1 MKSIG
6 FKNFR
11 RFENFPSLDLGE
23 ITLMVGGNNS
33 GKSTLVK
40 SILLTLDY
48 LRTQQ
53 GNKMYFDKN
62 TLNDVN
68 IVTFGRARCNYTDS
82 REIIFD
88 CALGKFAITI
98 ITKGE
103 DDDTF
108 ANVLSLKIND
118 IENKTVLEINYQND
132 TISFE
137 IDMTFDGE
145 LTQPQEIDIQ
155 EVIKAEIDALKNQI
169 EKTKSWNEKLKLQA
183 EINSQEDKLR
193 KSIGYKKT
201 NYNQSGITKVEYPI
215 NARIGVEL
223 NGNLFDDFIN
233 DFVTTNRNLISL
245 AQGKQQK
252 VSDSTLV
259 DMKYLDLHSD
269 ILFKFSADLKATL
282 HKNRFVYLAAHS
294 TKQSAL
300 FSIRDKENM
309 ISVAIHEFH
318 QLKLEE
324 NSEERSFVLDWM
336 RKFDIGVDFKI
347 KPQASEAYTF
357 MIEESQGKWIHL
369 GDKGMGS
376 IQAMTLIL
384 QLATIIRKYKGQT
397 EGCIVMIEEPELNMH
412 PILQSILA
420 QLFEYI
426 NKTYGIRFI
435 IETHSE
441 YLIRKTQVIVANV
454 NYKDQKDVD
463 DNNKFRVYYFPK
475 KDLPYSMGY
484 TQNGRFIEK
493 FDSGF
498 FDVASENSLNLSKL
512 ERERR

>member
-11 RFENFPSLDLGE
+11 RFDNFPSLELGE

-53 GNKMYFDKN
+53 GDKMYFDKN

-88 CALGKFAITI
+88 CILGKFAITI
-98 ITKGE
+98 VTKGE

-108 ANVLSLKIND
+108 ANVLLLIIND
-118 IENKTVLEINYQND
+118 IEEKSILEINYQTK

-137 IDMTFDGE
+137 LDRTSVGE
-145 LTQPQEIDIQ
+145 LPQKQEIDIQ
-155 EVIKAEIDALKNQI
+155 EVIKKEIELLKNNL
-169 EKTKSWNEKLKLQA
+169 EKTTDWNQKMRIQSD
-183 EINSQEDKLR
+183 INKQEDRLK
-193 KSIGYKKT
+193 KSAGYRKT
-201 NYNQSGITKVEYPI
+201 NFSQSGKTKVEYPI
-215 NARIGVEL
+215 NDRIGAEL
-223 NGNLFDDFIN
+223 NGDLFEEFIN
-233 DFVTTNRNLISL
+233 DFITTNRNLISL
-245 AQGKQQK
+245 AQGKQEK
-252 VSDSTLV
+252 ISDSTLV
-259 DMKYLDLHSD
+259 DMKFLDLNSSRL
-269 ILFKFSADLKATL
+269 ITFSSDLKAVL
-282 HKNRFVYLAAHS
+282 HKNRFMYLAAHS
-294 TKQSAL
+294 TKQTAL
-300 FSIRDKENM
+300 FIIRDKENM

-324 NSEERSFVLDWM
+324 SSEERSFVLDWM
-336 RKFDIGVDFKI
+336 KEFEIGTNFDIKV
-347 KPQASEAYTF
+347 QASEAYTF
-357 MIEESQGKWIHL
+357 MIESEGKWIHL

-376 IQAMTLIL
+376 IQAMTLL
-384 QLATIIRKYKGQT
+384 FQLATIIRKYKGQT
-397 EGCIVMIEEPELNMH
+397 EGCIVLIEEPELNMH
-412 PILQSILA
+412 PKLQSKLA
-420 QLFEYI
+420 DLFSYI

-435 IETHSE
+435 VETHSE
-441 YLIRKTQVIVANV
+441 YLIRRTQVIVANV

-463 DNNKFRVYYFPK
+463 GNNGFSVYYFPK
-475 KDLPYSMGY
+475 KEVPYSMGY

-493 FDSGF
+493 FEDGF
-498 FDVASENSLNLSKL
+498 FDEAGKWHL
-512 ERERR
+512 EIIKKERGL

>member
-11 RFENFPSLDLGE
+11 RFDNFPSLELGE

-53 GNKMYFDKN
+53 GDKMYFDKN

-68 IVTFGRARCNYTDS
+68 IVTFGRAKCNYSDS
-82 REIIFD
+82 REIVFD
-88 CALGKFAITI
+88 CTLGKFAITI
-98 ITKGE
+98 LTKGE

-108 ANVLSLKIND
+108 ANVLSLRIND
-118 IENKTVLEINYQND
+118 IENKIVLEINYQTNAISLELD
-132 TISFE
+132 TSSDE
-137 IDMTFDGE
+137 E
-145 LTQPQEIDIQ
+145 LPQQQEIDIQ
-155 EVIKAEIDALKNQI
+155 EVIKKEIESLKELL
-169 EKTKSWNEKLKLQA
+169 EKATDWN
-183 EINSQEDKLR
+183 DKLR
-193 KSIGYKKT
+193 TQADINKQEDRLKRSSSYKKT
-201 NYNQSGITKVEYPI
+201 NFNQSGITKVEYPI
-215 NARIGVEL
+215 NDRIGAEL
-223 NGNLFDDFIN
+223 NGDLFFEYIN
-233 DFVTTNRNLISL
+233 DFVATNRNLISL
-245 AQGKQQK
+245 AQGKQEK
-252 VSDSTLV
+252 VSNSTLV

-269 ILFKFSADLKATL
+269 ILYEFSKDLKAIL

-309 ISVAIHEFH
+309 ISVAIHEYH
-318 QLKLEE
+318 QLKLEGS
-324 NSEERSFVLDWM
+324 SEERSFVLDWM
-336 RKFDIGVDFKI
+336 RKFEIGVDFKI
-347 KPQASEAYTF
+347 STQASEAYTF
-357 MIEESQGKWIHL
+357 MIESDGNWIHL

-412 PILQSILA
+412 PMLQSKLA
-420 QLFEYI
+420 DLFEYI
-426 NKTYGIRFI
+426 NKSYGIRFI

-441 YLIRKTQVIVANV
+441 YLIRRTQVIVARG
-454 NYKDQKDVD
+454 NYIDQKEVD
-463 DNNKFRVYYFPK
+463 DNNIFRVYYFPK
-475 KDLPYSMGY
+475 KELPYSMEY

-493 FDSGF
+493 FEEGF
-498 FDVASENSLNLSKL
+498 FDEAGKWHL
-512 ERERR
+512 ELIKKERGL

>member
-82 REIIFD
+82 REIVFD
-88 CALGKFAITI
+88 CILCKFAITI
-98 ITKGE
+98 KTKGE

-108 ANVLSLKIND
+108 ANVLSLKIKD
-118 IENKTVLEINYQND
+118 IENKTVFEINWQTN

-137 IDMTFDGE
+137 LDRTSDDE
-145 LTQPQEIDIQ
+145 LPQLQ
-155 EVIKAEIDALKNQI
+155 EVDI
-169 EKTKSWNEKLKLQA
+169 QA
-183 EINSQEDKLR
+183 EIKNEIESLNKLLEQTTDWNQKLRIQSDINKQEDRLK
-193 KSIGYKKT
+193 KSSGYKKT
-201 NYNQSGITKVEYPI
+201 TYSQSGITKVEYPI
-215 NARIGVEL
+215 NNRIGLEL
-223 NGNLFDDFIN
+223 NGNLFVDFIN
-233 DFVTTNRNLISL
+233 DFVSTNRSLISL
-245 AQGKQQK
+245 AQGKK
-252 VSDSTLV
+252 EKISNTTLV

-269 ILFKFSADLKATL
+269 ILFKFSEDLKESV

-324 NSEERSFVLDWM
+324 SSEEHSFVIKWM
-336 RKFDIGVDFKI
+336 KEFEIGTNFDI

-357 MIEESQGKWIHL
+357 KIESEGKWIHL

-384 QLATIIRKYKGQT
+384 QLATIIRKYKGQL
-397 EGCIVMIEEPELNMH
+397 EGCIVIIEEPELNMH
-412 PILQSILA
+412 PKLQSKLA
-420 QLFEYI
+420 DLFDYI
-426 NKTYGIRFI
+426 NITYGIRFI

-441 YLIRKTQVIVANV
+441 YLIRRTQVIVANV

-463 DNNKFRVYYFPK
+463 ENNKFKVYYFPK
-475 KDLPYSMGY
+475 KELPYSMGY

-493 FDSGF
+493 FEEGF
-498 FDVASENSLNLSKL
+498 FDEAGKWHL
-512 ERERR
+512 EIIKKERGL

>member
-11 RFENFPSLDLGE
+11 RFDNFPSLELGE

-53 GNKMYFDKN
+53 GDKIYFDKN

-82 REIIFD
+82 REIVFD
-88 CALGKFAITI
+88 CTLGKFAITI
-98 ITKGE
+98 VTKGE

-108 ANVLSLKIND
+108 ANVLSLKIID

-137 IDMTFDGE
+137 IDMTSDGE
-145 LTQPQEIDIQ
+145 SPQPQEFDIQ
-155 EVIKAEIDALKNQI
+155 ELIKAEIDALKAQI
-169 EKTKSWNEKLKLQA
+169 EKSKSWNEKLKLQA

-193 KSIGYKKT
+193 KSTGYKKT
-201 NYNQSGITKVEYPI
+201 AYNQSGITKVEYRI
-215 NARIGVEL
+215 NNRIGSEL
-223 NGNLFDDFIN
+223 NGNLFDEYIN
-233 DFVTTNRNLISL
+233 DFVVTNRNLISL
-245 AQGKQQK
+245 AQGKQEK

-269 ILFKFSADLKATL
+269 ILYKFSADLKATL

-294 TKQSAL
+294 TKQTAL

-324 NSEERSFVLDWM
+324 SSEEHSFVIKWM
-336 RKFDIGVDFKI
+336 KEFEIGTNFDI

-357 MIEESQGKWIHL
+357 KIESEGKWIHL

-384 QLATIIRKYKGQT
+384 QLATIIRKYKGQL
-397 EGCIVMIEEPELNMH
+397 EGCIVIIEEPELNMH
-412 PILQSILA
+412 PKLQSKLA
-420 QLFEYI
+420 DLFNDI

-435 IETHSE
+435 VETHSE
-441 YLIRKTQVIVANV
+441 YLIRRTQVIVANE

-463 DNNKFRVYYFPK
+463 ENNKFRVYYFPK
-475 KDLPYSMGY
+475 KEMAFDMGY

-498 FDVASENSLNLSKL
+498 FDVSSENSLNLSKI

>member
-11 RFENFPSLDLGE
+11 RFDNFPSLELGE

-53 GNKMYFDKN
+53 GDKMYFDKN

-68 IVTFGRARCNYTDS
+68 IVTFGRARCNYSDS
-82 REIIFD
+82 REIVFD
-88 CALGKFAITI
+88 CTLGKFAITI
-98 ITKGE
+98 VTKGE

-118 IENKTVLEINYQND
+118 IENKIVLEINYQAN

-137 IDMTFDGE
+137 LDTTYEE
-145 LTQPQEIDIQ
+145 LPINEELNIQDI
-155 EVIKAEIDALKNQI
+155 IKAEIETLKNKLDHT
-169 EKTKSWNEKLKLQA
+169 EDLNEKIRILADIKSQQSRLK
-183 EINSQEDKLR
+183 
-193 KSIGYKKT
+193 KSSGYKKT
-201 NYNQSGITKVEYPI
+201 TYSQSGITKVEYPI
-215 NARIGVEL
+215 NNRIGLEL
-223 NGNLFDDFIN
+223 NGNLFVDFIN
-233 DFVTTNRNLISL
+233 DFVTTNRSLISL
-245 AQGKQQK
+245 AQGKK
-252 VSDSTLV
+252 EKISNTTLV
-259 DMKYLDLHSD
+259 DMKYLDLHAD
-269 ILFKFSADLKATL
+269 ILYKFSEDLKASL
-282 HKNRFVYLAAHS
+282 NKNRFVYLAAHS
-294 TKQSAL
+294 TKQFAL

-324 NSEERSFVLDWM
+324 TSEERSFVITWM
-336 RKFDIGVDFKI
+336 KEFEIGFDFKI
-347 KPQASEAYTF
+347 EPQASEAYTF
-357 MIEESQGKWIHL
+357 KIESEGNWIHL

-384 QLATIIRKYKGQT
+384 QLATIIRKYKGQL
-397 EGCIVMIEEPELNMH
+397 EGCIVIIEEPELNMH
-412 PILQSILA
+412 PKLQSKLA
-420 QLFEYI
+420 DLFDYI

-441 YLIRKTQVIVANV
+441 YLIRRTQVIVANV

-463 DNNKFRVYYFPK
+463 ENNKFKVYYFPK
-475 KDLPYSMGY
+475 KELPYSMGY

-493 FDSGF
+493 FEEGF
-498 FDVASENSLNLSKL
+498 FDEAGKWHL
-512 ERERR
+512 EIIKKERGL

>member
-1 MKSIG
+1 MESIG

-11 RFENFPSLDLGE
+11 RFDIFPNLELGE

-53 GNKMYFDKN
+53 GDKMYFDKN

-82 REIIFD
+82 KEIAFD
-88 CALGKFAITI
+88 CTLGKFAITI

-108 ANVLSLKIND
+108 ANVLSLRIND
-118 IENKTVLEINYQND
+118 IEDKSVFEINWQTN

-137 IDMTFDGE
+137 LDRTSDEE
-145 LTQPQEIDIQ
+145 LPQNEEIDIQ
-155 EVIKAEIDALKNQI
+155 ELIKKEIESLNLKLEQ
-169 EKTKSWNEKLKLQA
+169 TTDWNEKLRIQA
-183 EINSQEDKLR
+183 DINRQEDRLKR
-193 KSIGYKKT
+193 SASYRKT
-201 NYNQSGITKVEYPI
+201 NFSQSGISKVEYPVNTRLGI
-215 NARIGVEL
+215 EL
-223 NGNLFDDFIN
+223 NGNLFNDYII
-233 DFVTTNRNLISL
+233 DFVDTNRNLISL
-245 AQGKQQK
+245 AQGKQEK

-259 DMKYLDLHSD
+259 DMKYLDLHAD
-269 ILFKFSADLKATL
+269 ILYRFADDLKAL
-282 HKNRFVYLAAHS
+282 LYKNRFVYLAAHS

-300 FSIRDKENM
+300 FSIRDKDNM

-318 QLKLEE
+318 QLKLDEL
-324 NSEERSFVLDWM
+324 SEERRFVISWM
-336 RKFDIGVDFKI
+336 KEFEIGTDFKI
-347 KPQASEAYTF
+347 NVAASEAYTF
-357 MIEESQGKWIHL
+357 KIESEGNWIHL

-384 QLATIIRKYKGQT
+384 QLATIIRKYIGQT

-412 PILQSILA
+412 PKLQSKLA
-420 QLFEYI
+420 DLFEYI

-435 IETHSE
+435 VETHSE
-441 YLIRKTQVIVANV
+441 YLIRRTQVIVANE

-463 DNNKFRVYYFPK
+463 ENNKFRVYYFPK
-475 KDLPYSMGY
+475 NGLPYDMGY
-484 TQNGRFIEK
+484 TQNGRFVEK
-493 FDSGF
+493 FEDGF
-498 FDVASENSLNLSKL
+498 FDEAGKWHL
-512 ERERR
+512 ELIKKERGL